1 MSERRYGDTPND
13 ILIPPRSRYERRNT
27 KNPPIAPDI
36 IAPIDTIPTA
46 TISTCGGHIRSSS
59 VVCTSMLD
67 IDTADE
73 AVGTDVSVLVVF
85 SVIYIGSDEYDTYP
99 DRDKNIS
106 NIEYGEIPQC
116 DKIYYM
122 SYVQSLVCVGYSPR

>member
-1 MSERRYGDTPND
+1 MSERRYGDTPKD

-36 IAPIDTIPTA
+36 IAPIDTMPTA

-59 VVCTSMLD
+59 VVCTSILD
-67 IDTADE
+67 IGSIGAD
-73 AVGTDVSVLVVF
+73 VYVLVVF
-85 SVIYIGSDEYDTYP
+85 SVIYIGGDEYDTYP

-106 NIEYGEIPQC
+106 NIEYREIPQS